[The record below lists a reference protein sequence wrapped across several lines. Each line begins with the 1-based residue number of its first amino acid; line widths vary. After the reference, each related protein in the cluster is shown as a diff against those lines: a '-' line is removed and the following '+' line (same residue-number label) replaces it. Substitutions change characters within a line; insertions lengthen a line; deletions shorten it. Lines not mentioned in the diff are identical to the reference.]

1 MFEKGGRSAMLLLVE
16 DEALIAMAEV
26 ARLET
31 YGYEVLLALSG
42 EEAVELFRS
51 NEGIDLVLMDIDLGS
66 GMDGTQAGSLLLGI
80 REVPILYLSSHS
92 EPEIVAKTE
101 KITSYGYVT
110 KNSSITVLDASIK
123 MAFRLFEANR
133 KVVASSRALFDKNQL
148 LENILDHFPGSVFW
162 KDLHSVY
169 VGCNV
174 TEAATAGLSSPAE
187 IVGKTDFELGWLE
200 GESEFFRSSDRAVME
215 SGKPLYGIEEE
226 HDFGGGKVLWNETSK
241 IPLRDAA
248 GNMIGI
254 VGISVDITKRKLV
267 EERLRRCEELLRIGG
282 GDGGGRG
289 NAGDGGG
296 GGNGDGGGR
305 GNAGDGDGGG
315 VGRGVGGAG
324 KR

>member
-51 NEGIDLVLMDIDLGS
+51 NEGIDLVLMDIDLGT
-66 GMDGTQAGSLLLGI
+66 GIDGTQAGALLLGI

-200 GESEFFRSSDRAVME
+200 GEAEFFRSSDRAVME

-241 IPLRDAA
+241 IPLRDGA

-267 EERLRRCEELLRIGG
+267 EERLRRCEELLRTGSG

-289 NAGDGGG
+289 NGCDGGG
-296 GGNGDGGGR
+296 GGGGDGNGG
-305 GNAGDGDGGG
+305 
-315 VGRGVGGAG
+315 GRGVGGGVDGVGVAG